1 VPSESIAARRLASAI
16 SKSIGSVGVSKRKHN
31 GTWYNE
37 TKMKLVNVTRARILN
52 KVANIVA
59 ERIAKASTMD
69 VEIQLTGN

>member
-1 VPSESIAARRLASAI
+1 
-16 SKSIGSVGVSKRKHN
+16 
-31 GTWYNE
+31 
-37 TKMKLVNVTRARILN
+37 MKLVNVTRARILN